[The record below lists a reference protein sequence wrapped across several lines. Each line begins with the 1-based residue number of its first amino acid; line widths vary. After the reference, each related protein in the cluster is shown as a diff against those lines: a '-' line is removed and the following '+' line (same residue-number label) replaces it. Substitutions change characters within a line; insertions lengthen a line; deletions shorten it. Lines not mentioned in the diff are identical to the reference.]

1 MSVLYDEHQLGAE
14 QRRALELL
22 SDAGDQGCTGA
33 TFLAYGFKL
42 DILAELVGG
51 GLAVV
56 HRRPAEAGEWPIEV
70 ACVVITGSGRRAIQG
85 HRKP

>member
-1 MSVLYDEHQLGAE
+1 MSVLYDEHQLNAE

-22 SDAGDQGCTGA
+22 FDAGDQGCTGA
-33 TFLAYGFKL
+33 TFLAYGFKV

-56 HRRPAEAGEWPIEV
+56 HRQPPEAGEWPIEV
-70 ACVVITGSGRRAIQG
+70 ARVMITDSGRRAIEG
-85 HRKP
+85 

>member
-1 MSVLYDEHQLGAE
+1 MSVLYEEHQLSAE

-22 SDAGDQGCTGA
+22 SDAGEQGCTGA
-33 TFLAYGFKL
+33 TFLAYGLKV

-56 HRRPAEAGEWPIEV
+56 RPQLPEAGEWPIE
-70 ACVVITGSGRRAIQG
+70 AARVVITGSGRRAIEG
-85 HRKP
+85 

>member
-1 MSVLYDEHQLGAE
+1 MDILDEEHQLSAE

-22 SDAGDQGCTGA
+22 FDAGEQGCTGA
-33 TFLAYGFKL
+33 TFLAYGFKV

-56 HRRPAEAGEWPIEV
+56 HRQLPKAGEWPIEV
-70 ACVVITGSGRRAIQG
+70 ACIVLTDVGRRAIEG
-85 HRKP
+85 

>member
-1 MSVLYDEHQLGAE
+1 MSVLYEEHQLSAE

-22 SDAGDQGCTGA
+22 SDAGEQGCTGA
-33 TFLAYGFKL
+33 TFLAYGFKV

-56 HRRPAEAGEWPIEV
+56 HRQPPEAGEWPIEV
-70 ACVVITGSGRRAIQG
+70 ARVMITDSGRRAIEG
-85 HRKP
+85 